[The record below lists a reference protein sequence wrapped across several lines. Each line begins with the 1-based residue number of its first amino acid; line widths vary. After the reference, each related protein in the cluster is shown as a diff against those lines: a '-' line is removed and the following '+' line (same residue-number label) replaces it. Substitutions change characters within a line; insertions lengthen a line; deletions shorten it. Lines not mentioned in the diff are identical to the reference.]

1 MSGLPILC
9 DSCNSQPFCQFEG
22 AVMAVSLLYFCY
34 SVLLS
39 VCTSV
44 FVMKVNLRDLFR
56 IIVVFGFT

>member
-1 MSGLPILC
+1 
-9 DSCNSQPFCQFEG
+9 
-22 AVMAVSLLYFCY
+22 MAVSLLYFCY

-44 FVMKVNLRDLFR
+44 FVMKVNLRGLFR